1 MNIKLA
7 VINNSYF
14 ADFSVFSYF
23 MIHMNFYNGEIN
35 MFFLRTW
42 DSGGTSSQCDAVSRE
57 KNEVSQVAQWRH
69 SHLFI
74 LALLLSEIPFKP
86 SYIAATYPHGQI
98 GFFCLVSICV
108 WANGHTVVHTGKRKE
123 GNLTLLKLWGQ
134 KAQRE
139 ESEQVP
145 SRRGGEH
152 GGLGKAPW

>member
-1 MNIKLA
+1 
-7 VINNSYF
+7 
-14 ADFSVFSYF
+14 
-23 MIHMNFYNGEIN
+23 MNFYNGEIN

-42 DSGGTSSQCDAVSRE
+42 DPGGTSSQCDAVSRE

-123 GNLTLLKLWGQ
+123 GNLPCSNSGDK
-134 KAQRE
+134 RH
-139 ESEQVP
+139 
-145 SRRGGEH
+145 RGKRANRCPAEGEVSTEV
-152 GGLGKAPW
+152 